1 MDSMTL
7 KCPVT
12 IKAKVTEELKQRLT
26 AETEEAL
33 QGVELELQQIEFH
46 AKRLLAEQ
54 AKQDAQGLVALRQ
67 QIEAEKQKRLEFKN
81 EMLAKLK
88 ATQELELGSEIVRG
102 QLERVVDVKV
112 GDDLNKIM
120 CFDILLEDGKE
131 RASRSRDQDDH
142 ETD

>member
-12 IKAKVTEELKQRLT
+12 IKAKVTEELKQRLI

-120 CFDILLEDGKE
+120 GSEILLEDGKVL
-131 RASRSRDQDDH
+131 AFRS
-142 ETD
+142 

>member
-12 IKAKVTEELKQRLT
+12 IKAKVTEELKQRLI

-112 GDDLNKIM
+112 GDELNKIM
-120 CFDILLEDGKE
+120 GSEILLEDGKVL
-131 RASRSRDQDDH
+131 AFRS
-142 ETD
+142 

>member
-12 IKAKVTEELKQRLT
+12 IKAKVTEELKQRLI

-67 QIEAEKQKRLEFKN
+67 QLEAEKQKRLEFRN

-120 CFDILLEDGKE
+120 GSEILLEDGKVL
-131 RASRSRDQDDH
+131 AFRS
-142 ETD
+142 

>member
-12 IKAKVTEELKQRLT
+12 IKAKVTEELKQRLI

-88 ATQELELGSEIVRG
+88 ATQELDLGSEIVRG

-120 CFDILLEDGKE
+120 GSEILLEDGKVL
-131 RASRSRDQDDH
+131 AFRS
-142 ETD
+142 

>member
-120 CFDILLEDGKE
+120 GSEILLEDGKVLTF
-131 RASRSRDQDDH
+131 RS
-142 ETD
+142 